1 MNYPH
6 SYPSASPPNP
16 DVITAEQLLL
26 MPDGDHFELVGGKL
40 VEKNVGFESSWI
52 GSVLLTELMI
62 YCRTHKLGWVVGN
75 DPGFR
80 CYPEDSNKVRKPDIA
95 FVSFSRLPGGKAP
108 SGYSVV
114 PPNLVVEVV
123 SPNDMATDVDE
134 KVSEYLAAG
143 VECVW
148 IVAPQARHVRV
159 YYPDRGLILNEND
172 ELSGDPIIPGFR
184 CSLKELFTPPTP

>member
-1 MNYPH
+1 
-6 SYPSASPPNP
+6 
-16 DVITAEQLLL
+16 
-26 MPDGDHFELVGGKL
+26 
-40 VEKNVGFESSWI
+40 
-52 GSVLLTELMI
+52 
-62 YCRTHKLGWVVGN
+62 
-75 DPGFR
+75 
-80 CYPEDSNKVRKPDIA
+80 
-95 FVSFSRLPGGKAP
+95 
-108 SGYSVV
+108 
-114 PPNLVVEVV
+114 
-123 SPNDMATDVDE
+123 MATDGDE